1 LLNYVLQYDVGS
13 LVSLG
18 LSMRARA
25 VEALG
30 RRVDGTDGVAL
41 ALAGRA
47 W

>member
-1 LLNYVLQYDVGS
+1 
-13 LVSLG
+13 
-18 LSMRARA
+18 MRARA